1 MWEEFCGRV
10 QNDSERLSDL
20 MRKIDIL
27 GLENEFA
34 LGRFRF
40 KEPFGGIQQTIGN
53 VNLEL

>member
-40 KEPFGGIQQTIGN
+40 IEPFGGIQQTIGN